1 MPRGDNPN
9 SRANLKKSHGGKGT
23 FTSETARKAAS
34 EASALRT
41 GVKKAKDAVKQQ
53 RKNAKE
59 DLKQK
64 DPFTPELLLKI
75 KTDLASA
82 AAEGDREAQ
91 KMILKIFGEDISDA
105 AKKKAKADLKKTE
118 AETKKII
125 AETKLIELK
134 MASPE
139 EAEDEG
145 FFHTIEV
152 MLADVWGGD
161 PE

>member
-9 SRANLKKSHGGKGT
+9 SRANLKP
-23 FTSETARKAAS
+23 FNDLPERDRR
-34 EASALRT
+34 EMQ
-41 GVKKAKDAVKQQ
+41 KKASQKGVEKRAATK
-53 RKNAKE
+53 RAREAAKKS
-59 DLKQK
+59 LSTK
-64 DPFTPELLLKI
+64 DPFTPELINKI
-75 KTDLASA
+75 KENLAMA
-82 AAEGDREAQ
+82 AVDGDREAQ
-91 KMILKIFGEDISDA
+91 KMIMKIFGEDISDA

-139 EAEDEG
+139 EAEDDG
-145 FFHTIEV
+145 FFDAIEGR
-152 MLADVWGGD
+152 LADVWGGD

>member
-9 SRANLKKSHGGKGT
+9 SRANLKP
-23 FTSETARKAAS
+23 FTELPEKDRR
-34 EASALRT
+34 EMQ
-41 GVKKAKDAVKQQ
+41 KKASQKGVEKRAATK
-53 RKNAKE
+53 RAREAAKKS
-59 DLKQK
+59 LSTK
-64 DPFTPELLLKI
+64 DPFTPELINKI
-75 KTDLASA
+75 KENLAMA
-82 AAEGDREAQ
+82 AVDGDREAQ
-91 KMILKIFGEDISDA
+91 KMIMKIFGEDISDA

-139 EAEDEG
+139 EAEDDG
-145 FFHTIEV
+145 FFDAIEGR
-152 MLADVWGGD
+152 LADVWGGD

>member
-9 SRANLKKSHGGKGT
+9 SRKNLIARSSKEARKNGKKGGEKSGETRAGTKRAREAAKKSL
-23 FTSETARKAAS
+23 SS
-34 EASALRT
+34 
-41 GVKKAKDAVKQQ
+41 
-53 RKNAKE
+53 KN
-59 DLKQK
+59 
-64 DPFTPELLLKI
+64 PFTPELLNKI
-75 KTDLASA
+75 KENLAIA

-91 KMILKIFGEDISDA
+91 KMIMKIFGEDISDA

-139 EAEDEG
+139 EAEDDG
-145 FFHTIEV
+145 FFDAIEGR
-152 MLADVWGGD
+152 LADVWGGD